1 MKKFKRGSKW
11 NKWDLHV
18 HTPKSII
25 QQYGGDNGKVWETFI
40 ADLERL
46 PDEFK
51 VLGINDYIFLDGYK
65 KVKEYKDQG
74 RLPKIELILPVI
86 ELRINK
92 FVSLGD
98 EAWKK
103 INLHVIF
110 SDQLLA
116 DEIETQFLSAI
127 QHSIKISP
135 DIEGVE
141 FRGVATRENL
151 ESLGKQIKD
160 SSTVQINHSDLKVG
174 FWNINFD
181 YKEVM
186 DIANGYFKGKC
197 LTAIGKSEWDI
208 MRWAGS
214 AAEKKNIINKA
225 AFLFTSLEKAEHYNK
240 HSEKLKEVKVRNFLL
255 DCSDAHS
262 FSDKQNEKDKIGNCF
277 TWLKADLTFEGLK
290 QIANDKS
297 RIFVGEVPPLLER
310 TRTNPT
316 KFIDKLS
323 INKTKDSKLSEKWF
337 NNFDLELNPS
347 MVAIIGNKGQGKSA
361 IADAIGLLG
370 NTPNY
375 EDFSFLH
382 KTKFRRPRPINKSES
397 FEARLQWLDGNL
409 ELKKLSDN
417 PNVTSVIKIKYLPQN
432 FLEKLCNED
441 LKDFENE
448 LRNVIFS
455 HLSDADRIG
464 KNSLDELIEYQSE
477 IINEDI
483 SEIKNKIQSSN
494 KEIIELEKKDSES
507 CRKSLE
513 EKLKEKKN
521 ELKAHD
527 AVKPTPVEAPTD
539 EEVIKK
545 NVQTIKRISEIRDEI
560 NKINGKISQTQK
572 SLSITKIEIAE
583 IERVIQLINSFERQ
597 YTSLKDEIQDVFQK
611 YSLSV
616 RDSISLTIKK
626 EQIEDVLNKKRS
638 LSISLNESIHNAS
651 KTGLMDKKQVIEKEL
666 KELQDKLDEQ
676 TKAYQKYIDVIKI
689 WSEKRELIIGSE
701 DKEGTIKSLEKQISY
716 IENELSDDLKK
727 SKERRKALTIEL
739 FEKKSKIIELYK
751 KLFEPITTFIKNYGN
766 QLSEYEIKLDV
777 DFKIVGLVEKF
788 FDHISLGSK
797 GSFIGNPAGV
807 EKLKQLIENSELKT
821 SEGITSFLDTLIEHL
836 KKDKREDQKEA
847 KREVE
852 TQLKKGYS
860 VLDLYSYL
868 FNLDYLKPEYR
879 LKLGDKNLSELSPGE
894 RGALLLIFYLTLDQN
909 DIPLVIDQP
918 EENLDNQSVFKIL
931 VQFIIRAKE
940 KRQII
945 IVTHNPNLAVACN
958 AEQIVHVS
966 MNKEDGNEINIISGS
981 LENPKINN
989 AVINILEGTYPAL
1002 NTRTNTYKVIE
1013 RTSQEMGLSN
1023 E

>member
-1 MKKFKRGSKW
+1 MEKFKRGSKW

-25 QQYGGDNGKVWETFI
+25 QHYGGDTEEAWESFI
-40 ADLERL
+40 SDLERL

-65 KVKEYKDQG
+65 KVKEYKNQG

-92 FVSLGD
+92 FASLGD

-110 SDQLLA
+110 SDQLSY

-151 ESLGKQIKD
+151 ENLGKQIKD

-181 YKEVM
+181 YTVVM
-186 DIANGYFKGKC
+186 DIVNGYFKGKC
-197 LTAIGKSEWDI
+197 LTAVGKSEWDS
-208 MRWAGS
+208 MRWDGS
-214 AAEKKNIINKA
+214 AAEKKNTINKA
-225 AFLFTSLEKAEHYNK
+225 AFSFTSLEKAEHYNK
-240 HSEKLKEVKVRNFLL
+240 HSEKLKKAKVRNFLL

-297 RIFVGEVPPLLER
+297 RIFIGETPPLLER

-316 KFIDKLS
+316 KFIDRLS
-323 INKTKDSKLSEKWF
+323 INKITDSKLSEKWF
-337 NNFDLELNPS
+337 DDFDLELNPS

-375 EDFSFLH
+375 ADFSFLH
-382 KTKFRRPRPINKSES
+382 KTKFRRPRPINKSENFNAS
-397 FEARLQWLDGNL
+397 LFWLDGSF
-409 ELKKLSDN
+409 EEKKLNEN
-417 PNVTSVIKIKYLPQN
+417 PDETSVTKIKYLPQN

-441 LKDFENE
+441 LKDFESE

-477 IINEDI
+477 VINEDI
-483 SEIKNKIQSSN
+483 SEIKNKIQISN
-494 KEIIELEKKDSES
+494 KEIIELEKKGSES
-507 CRKSLE
+507 YRKSLE
-513 EKLKEKKN
+513 ERLKEKKN

-539 EEVIKK
+539 EKVIKK
-545 NVQTIKRISEIRDEI
+545 NEKTTKRISEIRNEI
-560 NKINGKISQTQK
+560 NEISEKISKIQK
-572 SLSITKIEIAE
+572 SLSTTKIEIAE
-583 IERVIQLINSFERQ
+583 IERVIQLLDSFEKQ
-597 YTSLKDEIQDVFQK
+597 YISLKDEIQDVFQK
-611 YSLSV
+611 HSLSV
-616 RDSISLTIKK
+616 KDSISLTIKK

-638 LSISLNESIHNAS
+638 LSISLNESIHNDN

-666 KELQDKLDEQ
+666 QELQDKLDEQ
-676 TKAYQKYIDVIKI
+676 SKAYQKYIDAIKI
-689 WSEKRELIIGSE
+689 WNEKRELIIGSE

-716 IENELSDDLKK
+716 IEKELTGDLEK
-727 SKERRKALTIEL
+727 SKEKRKSLIIEL
-739 FEKKSKIIELYK
+739 FEKKSEIIELYK
-751 KLFEPITTFIKNYGN
+751 KLFEPITTFIANYGN

-821 SEGITSFLDTLIEHL
+821 AEGITSFLDTLIEHL
-836 KKDKREDQKEA
+836 KIDKREDQKAA

-958 AEQIVHVS
+958 AEQIIHVS
-966 MNKEDGNEINIISGS
+966 MNKENGNEINIISGS